1 MTTPRVVEL
10 RRSLEATSQD
20 AFARSD
26 DDEAGPLAVVLELR
40 PRDPAALRHVPRR
53 RRASVRPGPAP
64 DPGGGGAAA

>member
-26 DDEAGPLAVVLELR
+26 DDDPGPLAVVLELR
-40 PRDPAALRHVPRR
+40 PRDPAALRRAPRR
-53 RRASVRPGPAP
+53 RRGPGSAP
-64 DPGGGGAAA
+64 DPGPGGCAA